1 MKKQDAQYRG
11 YVTLLKKEL
20 VPAMGCT
27 EPIAIAY
34 AAAQAA
40 ARLEEDIIFMPVA
53 ISSKM

>member
-27 EPIAIAY
+27 EPIALSYCASK
-34 AAAQAA
+34 AA
-40 ARLEEDIIFMPVA
+40 
-53 ISSKM
+53 

>member
-40 ARLEEDIIFMPVA
+40 ARLKEDIKQDRKSVV
-53 ISSKM
+53 

>member
-27 EPIAIAY
+27 EPMRQHRQLHA
-34 AAAQAA
+34 
-40 ARLEEDIIFMPVA
+40 
-53 ISSKM
+53 